1 MKRILTLCLALAGM
15 AYLAACS
22 NANKAGG
29 TNNEAELYKTWRL
42 VEVNG
47 ETIDTTGIPKPLE
60 FTFERTD
67 SQFSGSAGCNRIF
80 GKFTLTAPD
89 NISFPGLAAT
99 RMACPDMSI
108 ESKFLDA
115 SNKVNKW
122 SIRQGM
128 LVLSQGDTA
137 LLRFKAK

>member
-1 MKRILTLCLALAGM
+1 MKRILDTMPGAGRHG
-15 AYLAACS
+15 LPGRLFQRQQ
-22 NANKAGG
+22 AGG

-80 GKFTLTAPD
+80 GKFNLYR
-89 NISFPGLAAT
+89 PG
-99 RMACPDMSI
+99 
-108 ESKFLDA
+108 
-115 SNKVNKW
+115 
-122 SIRQGM
+122 
-128 LVLSQGDTA
+128 
-137 LLRFKAK
+137 